1 LKILLAEDN
10 RVNQVLA
17 TRLLTK
23 RGHRVLL
30 AETGKQAVDMSE
42 REPFDVILMDVQM
55 PELNGL
61 EATMAIR
68 QREKLQGGHT
78 PIIAMTAHAMVG
90 DKQRCLDAGM
100 DAYLSKPLDV
110 NDLFAMID
118 SFMRPVTTDIP
129 QPVELPIA

>member
-1 LKILLAEDN
+1 
-10 RVNQVLA
+10 
-17 TRLLTK
+17 
-23 RGHRVLL
+23 LL